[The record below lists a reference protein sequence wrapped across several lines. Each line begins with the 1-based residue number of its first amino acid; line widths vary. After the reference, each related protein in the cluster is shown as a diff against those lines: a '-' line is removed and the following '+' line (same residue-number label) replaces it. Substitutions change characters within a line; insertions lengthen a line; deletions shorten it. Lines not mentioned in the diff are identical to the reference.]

1 MGIIVLSTRAN
12 ISQLKFYII
21 HSNIYYQPAFQKH
34 FPFSLLRS
42 KHSWPAFIKADIV
55 YPPAG
60 NFVKASAACG
70 RSWLAVVCARHA
82 WVWVDTG
89 DWRWVSRLPR
99 DRGRH
104 HLRSCARHPHTEPL
118 HIHTSHSLY
127 YRYMIYILIENRYS
141 IHKQINTLSV
151 LMRRISVISL
161 CCVIQIGVIGDS
173 VSIL

>member
-1 MGIIVLSTRAN
+1 MPQGPIFCSLNSALNIQIFIISRHFKN
-12 ISQLKFYII
+12 
-21 HSNIYYQPAFQKH
+21 N

-89 DWRWVSRLPR
+89 DWRWVSRLQR

-104 HLRSCARHPHTEPL
+104 YLRSCARHPHTEPL

-141 IHKQINTLSV
+141 IHK
-151 LMRRISVISL
+151 
-161 CCVIQIGVIGDS
+161 
-173 VSIL
+173 

>member
-1 MGIIVLSTRAN
+1 MGIIATRAN
-12 ISQLKFYII
+12 ILQLEFSTK

-70 RSWLAVVCARHA
+70 RSWLAVVCA

-118 HIHTSHSLY
+118 HIHTNHSLY
-127 YRYMIYILIENRYS
+127 CRYMIYWLKIDILS
-141 IHKQINTLSV
+141 IN
-151 LMRRISVISL
+151 
-161 CCVIQIGVIGDS
+161 G
-173 VSIL
+173 